1 MPRERSRSPYRSTSH
16 SPERNRRS
24 RTGYRSG
31 SRRSRS
37 GSPRS
42 RSPRS
47 RSPPRRRRDTE
58 SYNRDSQERQRRP
71 SSYQDKSNR
80 GEKKKHEW
88 GKPEE
93 VEPEPEEP
101 VKKKE
106 EANFGLSG
114 KLAAETNTFKG
125 VEMKYNEPP
134 EARTPTKK
142 WRFYVFKGSEQVDL
156 MHIHRQ
162 SAFLFGRDRVVADIP
177 VDHPSCS
184 KQHAVLQF
192 RSVNETNQ
200 VTGQVR
206 RVVKPFIID
215 LESTNGTHL
224 NGERIPD
231 TRYIELKL
239 NDVLKFGNSTRE
251 YVLMNEDAAKS

>member
-1 MPRERSRSPYRSTSH
+1 MV
-16 SPERNRRS
+16 
-24 RTGYRSG
+24 
-31 SRRSRS
+31 
-37 GSPRS
+37 
-42 RSPRS
+42 
-47 RSPPRRRRDTE
+47 
-58 SYNRDSQERQRRP
+58 RRP
-71 SSYQDKSNR
+71 TSYQDKPR
-80 GEKKKHEW
+80 EEKKKYDW
-88 GKPEE
+88 GKPED
-93 VEPEPEEP
+93 VKPEPEEP

-114 KLAAETNTFKG
+114 KLAAETNTYKG

-134 EARTPTKK
+134 EARAPTKK
-142 WRFYVFKGSEQVDL
+142 WRLYVFKGNEQVDL

-200 VTGQVR
+200 STGQVR